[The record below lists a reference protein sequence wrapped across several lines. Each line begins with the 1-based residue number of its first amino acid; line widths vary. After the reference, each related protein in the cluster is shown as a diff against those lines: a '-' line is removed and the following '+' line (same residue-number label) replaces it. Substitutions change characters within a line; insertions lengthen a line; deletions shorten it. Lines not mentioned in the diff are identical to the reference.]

1 MLQTGESHA
10 NAQCLFIGFYPR
22 LRKTETT
29 GRQIVLNAEVQHAAF
44 ASQSDELASFPNREV
59 QAYVQEETE
68 C

>member
-1 MLQTGESHA
+1 MFVYRILSKIA
-10 NAQCLFIGFYPR
+10 
-22 LRKTETT
+22 KTETT